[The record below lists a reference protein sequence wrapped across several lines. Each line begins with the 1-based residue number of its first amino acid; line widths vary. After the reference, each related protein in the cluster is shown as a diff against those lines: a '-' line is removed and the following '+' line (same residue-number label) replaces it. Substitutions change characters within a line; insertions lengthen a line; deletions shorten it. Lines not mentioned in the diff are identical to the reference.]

1 MKSVALSEA
10 RDRLSALVDEAE
22 RELQIMRITRQG
34 RGAAVLMA
42 GDYLESLRETLFWL
56 SEPCVLD
63 DVDGARR
70 AAAEGATTSG
80 DDLLARSGLPAR

>member
-42 GDYLESLRETLFWL
+42 GDYLESLRETLF
-56 SEPCVLD
+56 
-63 DVDGARR
+63 
-70 AAAEGATTSG
+70 
-80 DDLLARSGLPAR
+80 